1 MKPALPLLSL
11 LIGLSAIT
19 QADQSTNHQL
29 KFGIAYKHIN
39 AAVPHQ
45 SDVSRIN
52 KSNDFPAVAIAV
64 SDRVSPYF
72 STHLELATGIKNQ
85 TSDYQYQVPLQADK
99 TAQYDAKL
107 AYSLSALA
115 KIRPLGNKTLTP
127 LLILGLNTAEFK
139 YDFQSSKERTGKI
152 TSSGFVYGAGLEL
165 KVASDLDL
173 SLTYENIAHFHE
185 DVSAVSLEAN
195 IYF

>member
-11 LIGLSAIT
+11 LISLSTMA

-45 SDVSRIN
+45 SDVSRID

-85 TSDYQYQVPLQADK
+85 TSDYENEKDK
-99 TAQYDAKL
+99 TAQYAAKL

-115 KIRPLGNKTLTP
+115 KVRPLGNKTLTP

-139 YDFQSSKERTGKI
+139 YNFQSSKERTGKI